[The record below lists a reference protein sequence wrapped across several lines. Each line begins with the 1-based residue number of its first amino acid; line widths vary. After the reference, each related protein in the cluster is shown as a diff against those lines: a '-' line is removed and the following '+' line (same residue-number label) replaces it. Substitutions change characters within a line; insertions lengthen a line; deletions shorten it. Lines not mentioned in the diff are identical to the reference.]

1 MIQFVIHVKIP
12 LLRSHICS
20 VLNIFLVLLLNQWE
34 GVQEW
39 QRYNKKTKYKNVF
52 YDSILEIIQINYMVF
67 KPYFSEEKLGKIT
80 YNTTVHECLPYLE
93 TKTIS
98 IPRYLYQC

>member
-20 VLNIFLVLLLNQWE
+20 VSDIFLVLLLNQWE

-39 QRYNKKTKYKNVF
+39 QHYNKKTKYKNVF
-52 YDSILEIIQINYMVF
+52 YDSILGTIHINN
-67 KPYFSEEKLGKIT
+67 SIT
-80 YNTTVHECLPYLE
+80 LF
-93 TKTIS
+93 
-98 IPRYLYQC
+98 